1 MKRKEIRPRLL
12 VIDSDV
18 VATATGNENPRSII
32 CLLTLNTVLQSGH
45 QVLLTPAIA
54 TEWNNRF
61 PKFAALWLKQ
71 LKSRRQLVERI
82 DEPDCGIAGALQKL
96 GVTAEILVIMLKDR
110 HLLEAAL
117 IADQTVFSMDE
128 TAYYHFY
135 DAARSISLIRPIMW
149 ANPERATDACVD
161 WLTTGARPAKNRR
174 IGIRPRRGMI
184 AE

>member
-1 MKRKEIRPRLL
+1 MKAKKVHSRLL

-32 CLLTLNTVLQSGH
+32 CLLTLNTVLVIGH
-45 QVLLTPAIA
+45 KVLLTPAIA

-61 PKFAALWLKQ
+61 PKFAGRWLVQ
-71 LKSRRQLVERI
+71 MKSRSLLVEVE
-82 DEPDCGIAGALQKL
+82 DEPDKGVAGALRKL
-96 GVTAEILVIMLKDR
+96 AAHPDVLAIMLKDK

-117 IADQTVFSMDE
+117 VAHQTVLSMDE

-135 DAARSISLIRPIMW
+135 DAVGTISQIRQVMW
-149 ANPERATDACVD
+149 VNPERAADECVE
-161 WLTTGARPAKNRR
+161 WLIRGARPETNRR
-174 IGIRPRRGMI
+174 IGIRPRRGTV